1 MSILQIDQTYYIDL
15 LSYFDEIINET
26 DQLNSFITLSLT
38 AALQPAKRLQ

>member
-1 MSILQIDQTYYIDL
+1 MSILQRDQTYYIDL